1 MEKKDFKPYLIEYLK
16 DELDEETKK
25 EIQSKL
31 KVDLELQEELNE
43 MQVVF
48 GELNKVSIQKPD
60 MQLKENFQ
68 KMMEENTAQA
78 PGLFS
83 SSISNIQNWINNFQV
98 TISFKQMAYAAVL
111 LLVGF
116 FIGYNQN
123 TGTIISGEKN
133 QELSM
138 EIEELRKNMMLTL
151 LEQPSAS
158 ERIKAVNIS
167 YDLEDADPKVIEALF
182 FTLNNDKNSN
192 VRLAA
197 LEALTR
203 YSFNKKIRNGLTE
216 SLRHQNKPLIQIA
229 LIDVLTEMHDKS
241 LKKEFNDLLQQGELD
256 SDVKEKINESLEIL
270 M

>member
-1 MEKKDFKPYLIEYLK
+1 MEKKDLKPYLMEFLRE
-16 DELDEETKK
+16 ELDEETKIA
-25 EIQSKL
+25 IQSQL
-31 KVDLELQEELNE
+31 KVDPALQEELDE
-43 MQVVF
+43 LKEVF
-48 GELNKVSIQKPD
+48 GELNKIPSHKPEIA
-60 MQLKENFQ
+60 LKENFQ
-68 KMMEENTAQA
+68 KMMEENTVQS

-83 SSISNIQNWINNFQV
+83 NIQHWINNFQI
-98 TISFKQMAYAAVL
+98 TISFKQMAYAVVL

-116 FIGYNQN
+116 FFGYNQN
-123 TGTIISGEKN
+123 KGTVNAGERN
-133 QELSM
+133 QQLSM

-167 YDLEDADPKVIEALF
+167 YDLEEADPKVIEALF

-216 SLRHQNKPLIQIA
+216 SLRHQDKPLIQIA

-241 LKKEFNDLLQQGELD
+241 LKKEFKDLLQQDELD
-256 SDVKEKINESLEIL
+256 ADVKEKINESLEIL